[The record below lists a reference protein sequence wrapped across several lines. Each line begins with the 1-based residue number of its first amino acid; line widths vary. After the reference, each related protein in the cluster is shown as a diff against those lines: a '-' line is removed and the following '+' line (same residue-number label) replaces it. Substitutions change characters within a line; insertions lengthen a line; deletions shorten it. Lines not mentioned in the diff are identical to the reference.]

1 MPNTKPSPSKPS
13 PQAVLL
19 FLKHAALD
27 REWGAAEIRKTLGVD
42 ANTAKEI
49 ASQFQLM
56 GYSETVPRKPGAWPN
71 TKAGSLVAGVRPPR
85 LTKSTAEELLTDLTD
100 RADAYNLKAD
110 APVRIVKIVA
120 FGAITGKHEKIQ
132 DIDLGVQIEPRGEGP
147 ISKADQDAAFKELR
161 GRSAALKLHLLDEL
175 LNMPGRVVW
184 EA

>member
-1 MPNTKPSPSKPS
+1 MPSTKPSPSKPS

-27 REWGAAEIRKTLGVD
+27 REWGTAEIRKSLGVD

-56 GYSETVPRKPGAWPN
+56 GYSEPVPRKPGAWRN
-71 TKAGSLVAGVRPPR
+71 TKAGNLVAGVRPPR
-85 LTKSTAEELLTDLTD
+85 LTKAKAEELLTDLTD
-100 RADAYNLKAD
+100 CADAYNLKAD

-120 FGAITGKHEKIQ
+120 FGGINGKHEKIQ
-132 DIDLGVQIEPRGEGP
+132 DVDLGVQIEPRGAGP
-147 ISKADQDAAFKELR
+147 ITRADQEATFKELR
-161 GRSAALKLHLLDEL
+161 GRSAALKLHLLDGL
-175 LNMPGRVVW
+175 LNIPGRVVW